1 MKNTILLF
9 AALVLL
15 GACASNETADS
26 SSVKQSEIYQ
36 DYSINWDVDAQE
48 WQAYATFRFGGENG
62 TTLRLSSPSKV
73 TINGETMNE
82 GKMLFGGATYRMSG
96 KTWPKT
102 AAFQF
107 IDVDG
112 RSYANSLS
120 FAAIDFAR
128 TEVDASKNE
137 VLGIPLTR
145 DVLATDEIF
154 LYVADTSLQNDLKI
168 KLLTGDST
176 ALVKYDAAEQLLLIE
191 PAFFDKMADV
201 ELSLWMKFNQTEDLK
216 AATAL
221 GGQISMS
228 YTSHTLKF
236 KRGAAGQPEKPRS
249 KHSK

>member
-1 MKNTILLF
+1 MKKIFLF
-9 AALVLL
+9 LPALVML

-36 DYSINWDVDAQE
+36 DYSINWDSEAQE
-48 WQAYATFRFGGENG
+48 WNAYATFRFGGENG
-62 TTLRLSSPSKV
+62 TTLRLSEPSNV
-73 TINGETMNE
+73 TINGEKMNE
-82 GKMLFGGATYRMSG
+82 GKMLFGGATYRKTG

-102 AAFQF
+102 AAFLF
-107 IDVDG
+107 TDTDG
-112 RSYANSLS
+112 KTYANGLT
-120 FAAIDFAR
+120 FAPIDFAR
-128 TEVDASKNE
+128 IDVDASKNA

-154 LYVADTSLQNDLKI
+154 LYVADTSEQNDKKI
-168 KLLTGDST
+168 KLLTDDSA

-201 ELSLWMKFNQTEDLK
+201 ELSLWMKFSKTEDLK

-221 GGQISMS
+221 GGTISMS

-236 KRGAAGQPEKPRS
+236 KRGEATQPEKPRS
-249 KHSK
+249 KHAK

>member
-36 DYSINWDVDAQE
+36 DYSINWDADAQE
-48 WQAYATFRFGGENG
+48 WLAYATFRFGGENG
-62 TTLRLSSPSKV
+62 TTLRLSKPSTV
-73 TINGETMNE
+73 TINGTAMNE
-82 GKMLFGGATYRMSG
+82 GELLFGGAMYRMSG
-96 KTWPKT
+96 KEWPNT
-102 AAFQF
+102 AAFRF
-107 IDVDG
+107 IDCDG
-112 RSYANSLS
+112 RAYANNLS
-120 FAAIDFAR
+120 FNAIDFAR

-145 DVLATDEIF
+145 EVLATDEIF

-168 KLLTGDST
+168 KLLTDDST

-201 ELSLWMKFNQTEDLK
+201 ELSLWMKFNKTEDLT

-236 KRGAAGQPEKPRS
+236 KRGEAGQSESPRS
-249 KHSK
+249 KQAK